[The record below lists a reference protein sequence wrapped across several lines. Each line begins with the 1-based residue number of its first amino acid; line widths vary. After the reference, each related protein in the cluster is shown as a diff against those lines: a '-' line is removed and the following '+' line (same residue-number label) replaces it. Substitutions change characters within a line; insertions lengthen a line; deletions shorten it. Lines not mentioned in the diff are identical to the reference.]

1 MQLFGLS
8 FRGNHRFRRVL
19 LQAFFLKKELA
30 FHLGKDSRGLVLL
43 MIKYSQDSF
52 QKKINAVKILPK
64 TLEHLFCACQVPR
77 WSPETSLIPWNDF

>member
-30 FHLGKDSRGLVLL
+30 FHLGKDSRGVAVA
-43 MIKYSQDSF
+43 DD
-52 QKKINAVKILPK
+52 KI
-64 TLEHLFCACQVPR
+64 Q
-77 WSPETSLIPWNDF
+77 